1 MERKTIQLN
10 REKMNQ
16 LDAIAEKKGGLCKA
30 VWEYSKY
37 QYGAGN
43 WETLWEE
50 LTKIYG
56 KAPSLLEAEQDFWN
70 PKLEQV
76 LTELADK
83 SFVEDMKEM
92 VHMRMEG
99 QFSRSVWRRSYRSKS
114 FRYHA
119 AWAVTE
125 IAECLHLT
133 VQQQSIEEMLY
144 YSHDWE
150 RGLEERLALELR
162 RNNKYFVDL
171 IKEAIWGENSEILL
185 SRKMIQAI
193 VISGNEELTEL
204 LIKLLVAARLQEGL
218 RQSIL
223 ESADEGSVETLIRI
237 LKVCLDED
245 LFRFS
250 SAIRA
255 FDTWT
260 GLGYGDAKPAAVKKY
275 AALAYEYLT
284 NPALREQAVHSENN
298 LEAYLALW
306 ATGCYEIRDTDQKAR
321 ELLRDETKYRRI
333 LGWYFVSHTDNS
345 AYRMGKAMEHLDER
359 DEELLAWVIANL
371 STTRDVL
378 NHWTYHRTDWKVDPV
393 QNSDCPADKKEREE
407 LFRKL
412 KEITLFIGNKNKE
425 FTGNPFPYSYI
436 TLSAERV
443 ISCLMSVAGYDMDPK
458 MIDEMMELFA
468 YMTVEQRQAVY
479 INFLAPDRVE
489 SHRLYFLDA
498 LKDRS
503 ITIKQLAV
511 GRLSKCTLQERDIA
525 ALCESLRTKSSD
537 MRKSVISV
545 LVKQTPHLQKMA
557 VESLLEADEE
567 SRIQAGIEML
577 IELREEFPDIME
589 VNRARVNAL
598 SEKSLSTQTEILLKR
613 LVGSE
618 NDTEQTYTEENGF
631 GLYDP
636 AVVAEHLKQIQGEK
650 PVEKKGLFSRI
661 LKDRNQASTTGALWT
676 EAQLRALIPPE
687 EDVMKVLDSMNQVF
701 VRHANYEYE
710 TEAYDGSRQKVL
722 FGDVAE
728 YRRCVLIPAEY
739 GHRNRLS
746 DGVKLTM
753 IPFWEEFVEAAGDYA
768 KDVKK
773 ILGLMYVTA
782 SFNSYP
788 YGSTTVDIQQW
799 FKAIESKNL
808 AVTYHNQGEGKYKAR
823 YWQMSDVIQLFVQQ
837 ADSHE
842 VFETALT
849 IYQSMIAVLGEQN
862 ISRNLIEKKKD
873 SKVRIFYASKVEC
886 YPINLRMIGYWRA
899 LIGKLSLNDEDYS
912 RWFLTEYRLEH
923 LAGVSIDNRLFLD
936 DYFRACEDKLIS
948 LDTLYEW
955 LLLGNEQNHVHI
967 RTLTNPV
974 KYKAGRDIYERY
986 SWAKD
991 AVDRMVWRIVEVE
1004 SKRGELPTVLTGQ
1017 ARQIERFEGAEYFCS
1032 LLAALGKENFFR
1044 GYFYNDNTKRAVLS
1058 QLLKRCYPSKEDT
1071 PERLAA
1077 LLKETDITEKRLA
1090 EAVMYAPQWAG
1101 FAEEIMKWPGLKKA
1115 VWFFHAH
1122 VSEHFSA
1129 EKETEVAI
1137 YSPVSPQQFNDGA
1150 FDKNWFLEAYEALG
1164 EKRFRVLY
1172 KSAKYITTGNSQH
1185 RRSQLYADA
1194 VLGKLDVAELTAEI
1208 IDKRN
1213 QEKLRA
1219 YAVIPIPKDKPEEL
1233 LRRYEFIQKFLK
1245 ESRQFGAQRRESEK
1259 KACQTALENLAI
1271 TSGFQDVN
1279 RMTWYL
1285 ESEKMEE
1292 IRPLME
1298 TVEMGGVS
1306 IYLNITDD
1314 GTAELA
1320 IRKAGKVQKTL
1331 PAALKKDATVLLI
1344 KEKVKELKDQRSRA
1358 RGSLETAM
1366 VERTAFGVQELKNIA
1381 GNPVI
1386 SPMLFSLVWTDGKQ
1400 NGFLASNNGDKNA
1413 DKKDIKLTLTNL
1425 RGQSR
1430 NLKQEETLYIAHPY
1444 DLKQAGEWADYM
1456 HALYE
1461 QQLVQPFKQVF
1472 REFYP
1477 ITEDELQERTIS
1489 RRYAGYQ
1496 VQPQRTVALLKSR
1509 GWTVD
1514 YEEGLQRVCY
1524 QENLIV
1530 RMYALADWFSPA
1542 DIEAP
1547 TLETIE
1553 FYDRSTGKN
1562 VELEKVPPILFSEVM
1577 RDIDLVVSV
1586 AHVGGV
1592 DPETSHS
1599 TVEMRTAIA
1608 GELTKF
1614 LKLAQVE
1621 FIGSHAKIHGKL
1633 ADYSVHMGSGV
1644 VHAEGKGMLNILPV
1658 HSQARG
1664 RIFLPFADD
1673 DPKTAEIMSKI
1684 ILLAEDNKIKD
1695 PTILQQLS

>member
-16 LDAIAEKKGGLCKA
+16 LDAIAEKRGGLCKA

-37 QYGAGN
+37 PYGAGK
-43 WETLWEE
+43 WETLWQE
-50 LTKIYG
+50 LTQIYG
-56 KAPSLLEAEQDFWN
+56 KAPSLLATEQDFWH

-83 SFVEDMKEM
+83 SFVADMKEII
-92 VHMRMEG
+92 HMRMEG

-119 AWAVTE
+119 ARSVTE

-133 VQQQSIEEMLY
+133 IQQQSLDEMLY

-150 RGLEERLALELR
+150 RGFEERLALELR
-162 RNNKYFVDL
+162 RDNKHFVDL
-171 IKEAIWGENSEILL
+171 IKEAILGENTEILL

-193 VISGNEELTEL
+193 VIGGNEELMEL

-260 GLGYGDAKPAAVKKY
+260 GLGCGDAKSAVVKKY

-284 NPALREQAVHSENN
+284 NPAMREQAVHSENN

-306 ATGCYEIRDTDQKAR
+306 AAGCYEIQDTDQKAG
-321 ELLRDETKYRRI
+321 ELLRAEAKYRRI
-333 LGWYFVSHTDNS
+333 LGWYFVSHTDSS
-345 AYRMGKAMEHLDER
+345 AYRMGKAMEHLNER

-378 NHWTYHRTDWKVDPV
+378 NHWAYHSTEWKVVPV
-393 QNSDCPADKKEREE
+393 QNSDFPADKKERKE

-412 KEITLFIGNKNKE
+412 KEITLFIGNKNIE

-443 ISCLMSVAGYDMDPK
+443 ISCLMSVTGYDMDLK
-458 MIDEMMELFA
+458 MIDEMMELFP

-479 INFLAPDRVE
+479 INFLAPDREE

-498 LKDRS
+498 LRDRS

-511 GRLSKCTLQERDIA
+511 RRLSKCTLQERDIE

-545 LVKQTPHLQKMA
+545 LVKQTPQLQEMA
-557 VESLLEADEE
+557 VQNLLEADEE

-577 IELREEFPDIME
+577 IELREEFPEIME
-589 VNRARVNAL
+589 VNRERVIAL
-598 SEKSLSTQTEILLKR
+598 SEKKLSTQTEILMKR
-613 LVGSE
+613 LVVSK
-618 NDTEQTYTEENGF
+618 DDAEQTYTEENGF

-636 AVVAEHLKQIQGEK
+636 AVVAEHLKQIKEEK
-650 PVEKKGLFSRI
+650 PVEKKGLLSHI
-661 LKDRNQASTTGALWT
+661 LKDKNQESTTGTLWT

-687 EDVMKVLDSMNQVF
+687 EDVMKVLDAMNQVF

-710 TEAYDGSRQKVL
+710 TEAYDGSHQKVL

-746 DGVKLTM
+746 EGVKLTM

-768 KDVKK
+768 EDVKK

-782 SFNSYP
+782 GYYGYDFFNFE
-788 YGSTTVDIQQW
+788 VQKW
-799 FKAIESKNL
+799 FNPIDSKNL
-808 AVTYHNQGEGKYKAR
+808 AVTYHNVGQIKYKTR

-837 ADSHE
+837 ADTHE

-849 IYQSMIAVLGEQN
+849 IYQSMIAVVGEINLGKNMIQQKEESKARYYY
-862 ISRNLIEKKKD
+862 ISGTTA
-873 SKVRIFYASKVEC
+873 YH
-886 YPINLRMIGYWRA
+886 PINLRMIGYWRT
-899 LIGKLSLNDEDYS
+899 LIEKLSLNDEDYS
-912 RWFLTEYRLEH
+912 QWFLTEYRLEY
-923 LAGVSIDNRLFLD
+923 LAGVKVDNKLSMNAH
-936 DYFRACEDKLIS
+936 FRACDKKLIP
-948 LDTLYEW
+948 LDTLYDW
-955 LLLGNEQNHVHI
+955 LLRGKDQHI
-967 RTLTNPV
+967 CSLTNPV

-991 AVDRMVWRIVEVE
+991 AVDRMILRIVEVE
-1004 SKRGELPTVLTGQ
+1004 SKRGELPTVLTDQ

-1032 LLAALGKENFFR
+1032 LLAALGNENFFR

-1058 QLLKRCYPSKEDT
+1058 QLLKRCYPAKEDT

-1164 EKRFRVLY
+1164 EKRFQVLY

-1194 VLGKLDVAELTAEI
+1194 VLGKLNVAELTAEI

-1219 YAVIPIPKDKPEEL
+1219 YAVIPVPKDKPEEL

-1298 TVEMGGVS
+1298 PVEMGGVS

-1320 IRKAGKVQKTL
+1320 VRKADKMQKTV

-1344 KEKVKELKDQRSRA
+1344 KEKVRELKEQRSRA

-1386 SPMLFSLVWTDGKQ
+1386 SPMLFSLVWTDGRQ
-1400 NGFLASNNGDKNA
+1400 NGFLASSSGNEKTGKQDV
-1413 DKKDIKLTLTNL
+1413 KLTLQNL

-1430 NLKQEETLYIAHPY
+1430 TLKEEETLYIAHPY
-1444 DLKQAGEWADYM
+1444 GLKQTGEWADYM

-1524 QENLIV
+1524 QANLIV

-1608 GELTKF
+1608 GELVKL
-1614 LKLAQVE
+1614 LKLTQVE